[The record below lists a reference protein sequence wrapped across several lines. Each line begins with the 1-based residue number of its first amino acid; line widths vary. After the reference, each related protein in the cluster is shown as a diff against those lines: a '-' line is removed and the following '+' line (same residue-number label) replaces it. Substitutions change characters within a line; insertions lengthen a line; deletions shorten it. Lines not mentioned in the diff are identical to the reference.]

1 MPLWWSMGIFSYKQ
15 SDKLSE
21 FISHQLSNQRTSHLY
36 KSNDIL
42 VFTPTL
48 VVLLRPVLVLFVTIS
63 SSFSP
68 YVASLKNVQITKK
81 LKLLTTFDWWLQ
93 DNFCGNFWRL
103 SIFHVCDPII
113 FQIAKTIAFT
123 QDCVAFCINIY
134 LSFVIFHK
142 VMRLRILYFEL
153 QNGDNLW

>member
-1 MPLWWSMGIFSYKQ
+1 MHINDSWDAPLALTRYRAFAGRRRK
-15 SDKLSE
+15 KKGSE
-21 FISHQLSNQRTSHLY
+21 IGN
-36 KSNDIL
+36 
-42 VFTPTL
+42 L

>member
-1 MPLWWSMGIFSYKQ
+1 MHINDSWDAPSALTRYRAFAGRRRK
-15 SDKLSE
+15 KKGSE
-21 FISHQLSNQRTSHLY
+21 IGN
-36 KSNDIL
+36 
-42 VFTPTL
+42 L

>member
-1 MPLWWSMGIFSYKQ
+1 MHINDSWDAPSALTRYRAFAGRRSKKKG
-15 SDKLSE
+15 SE
-21 FISHQLSNQRTSHLY
+21 IGNPSGSL
-36 KSNDIL
+36 
-42 VFTPTL
+42 TPSTCTF
-48 VVLLRPVLVLFVTIS
+48 RQTIS

>member
-1 MPLWWSMGIFSYKQ
+1 MHINDSWDAPLALTRYRAFAGRRSKKKG
-15 SDKLSE
+15 SE
-21 FISHQLSNQRTSHLY
+21 IGN
-36 KSNDIL
+36 
-42 VFTPTL
+42 L

>member
-1 MPLWWSMGIFSYKQ
+1 MHINDSWDAPSALTRYRAFAGRRSKKKG
-15 SDKLSE
+15 SE
-21 FISHQLSNQRTSHLY
+21 IGN
-36 KSNDIL
+36 
-42 VFTPTL
+42 L